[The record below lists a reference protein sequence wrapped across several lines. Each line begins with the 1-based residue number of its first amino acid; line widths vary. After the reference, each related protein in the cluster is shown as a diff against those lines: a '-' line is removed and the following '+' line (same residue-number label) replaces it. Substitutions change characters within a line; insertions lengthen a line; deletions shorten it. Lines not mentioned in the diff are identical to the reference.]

1 MATSTAQTAP
11 AVSPSGGLMQNSIFG
26 GSIIFS
32 SALMYAKNSVM
43 VDGETAKA
51 EFSEMVTG
59 VKSGDWE
66 TGVRAV
72 LKYGRGQTANVVT
85 MWAGVGTAF
94 VKGGLASVAEG
105 GTFLAGGLTG
115 LGAAAALIGG
125 GMIGGFG
132 GMIIGD
138 PLGNWIAKKL
148 GWNKVVVDSDKP
160 VCKGDV
166 IAHQKKDWGLWGI
179 AGGVILGAL
188 VAFVGITTFGL
199 GFFVAGLLAGL
210 VGGTIMAAGN
220 AMSQYGE
227 EKGEIEEGSPDVT
240 FEGRP
245 VARMGDRVKCRDHS
259 HEEFIAEGVKTVSVN
274 GRLLAKVGCR
284 TTCDGNLDRKTD
296 TTIGVDK
303 ATATDPENYPIRES
317 TSLLAE
323 FSATAS
329 IYTPWDKVFG
339 KVRGWFRGNSSAQRP
354 LNQQLIDDV
363 KVKAQEILESGVS
376 AKERGPCLS
385 GVYDPATGETFYA
398 QNFKNNAKGDLAYES
413 WLNGSPEAGGADPI
427 IKEAVSQYEAKIES
441 GEITPSDRADRRT
454 AAHSEIRALDQ
465 AIKARRERGIP
476 VDASSISEM
485 DLYNVDLQNSA
496 IRNNGGMPPP
506 KPRCEHCQ
514 RITDGINTHV
524 HE

>member
-1 MATSTAQTAP
+1 MSVSTAQTAP
-11 AVSPSGGLMQNSIFG
+11 VVSPSGGLAQNSVLG
-26 GSIIFS
+26 GGIIFS
-32 SALMYAKNSVM
+32 SALMYVKNSMM
-43 VDGETAKA
+43 VDGKTAKA

-94 VKGGLASVAEG
+94 VKGGLASVANG

-115 LGAAAALIGG
+115 LGAVTALIGG
-125 GMIGGFG
+125 GLVGGIG

-138 PLGNWIAKKL
+138 PLGNWIAKKK
-148 GWNKVVVDSDKP
+148 GWYKVDTDSDRP

-166 IAHQKKDWGLWGI
+166 IAHQKKDCGLWGI
-179 AGGVILGAL
+179 VGGVILGAL
-188 VAFVGITTFGL
+188 VVWVGISTFGL
-199 GFFVAGLLAGL
+199 GFFVAGLLGGL

-227 EKGEIEEGSPDVT
+227 VKGEIQSGSDNVT

-259 HEEFIAEGVKTVSVN
+259 HEEFIAEGVKTVTVN

-284 TTCDGNLDRKTD
+284 TTCDGNLDRKTE

-303 ATATDPENYPIRES
+303 ATATDPEKYPIRES

-323 FSATAS
+323 FTATAS
-329 IYTPWDKVFG
+329 IYAPWHKMFG
-339 KVRGWFRGNSSAQRP
+339 KVKGLFGGNNSQRP
-354 LNQQLIDDV
+354 LNQKLIDDV
-363 KVKAQEILESGVS
+363 KMKAQEILESGVS

-398 QNFKNNAKGDLAYES
+398 QNFKNNATGDRAYEA
-413 WLNGSPEAGGADPI
+413 WLNGSPETGGADPI
-427 IKEAVSQYEAKIES
+427 IKESVAQYEAKIAS
-441 GEITPSDRADRRT
+441 GEITPSDMADRRT

-485 DLYNVDLQNSA
+485 DLYNVDLQNAA